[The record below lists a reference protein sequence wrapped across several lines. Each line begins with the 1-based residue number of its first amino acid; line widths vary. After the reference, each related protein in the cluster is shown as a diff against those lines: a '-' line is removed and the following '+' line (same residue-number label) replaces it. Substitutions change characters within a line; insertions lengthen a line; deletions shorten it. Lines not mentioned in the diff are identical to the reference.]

1 MANIPSL
8 LVNAVT
14 TFDGKAL
21 AKGEKQIGGLEKST
35 KKLAKA
41 FLAAFSV
48 QKIVQFGKAA
58 SKAFIEDEKAATR
71 LAQSVQN
78 LGLAFETP
86 RIEEFIRQL
95 AAASGVTD
103 DQLRPSMQKLLQTTG
118 SLTKSTALLTQ
129 ALDIS
134 RGSGVDYETV
144 VNDLTM
150 AYTGQTRGLNKYK
163 LGLSQVELKAMSFT
177 EIQDKLAKTFT
188 GANAAYLNTY
198 AGQLGILTNAA
209 GEAQETIG
217 KGLVDS
223 LSLLAGDGNSIQPLA
238 DSMEDFSIYISDAI
252 YGIAVLINKIKSI
265 PGADLVS
272 SIKQTSSGLLGTTGT
287 IFEVIGALQKLGLGA
302 KSEIGMGGYPSSA
315 LGPGYIDPNQAA
327 REKAEKEAAKR
338 EKERLARERAAAAA
352 AAKKVAADKQKL
364 ALSKATAVFDSN
376 RITLAA
382 ALQATYD
389 KETKLRLEALMLIEE
404 DKGELA
410 LKKIGELAAFQK
422 NADMQKLAGVEE
434 ISNATLGAL
443 NTQLLTELRVINDS
457 KMAEGNK
464 ELAREEAFKKYN
476 AAITAAG
483 TLMNREA
490 YNERVQ
496 IQLTEIQR
504 LASISKTGNAAITAT
519 RLAESAELSMIDR
532 VAIAQKAADDQRL
545 KALADYTSALNK
557 VGISGGSNL
566 APSAQTL
573 MDLGPL
579 GGLAAGVIAG
589 VNPGALTPPPTLTT
603 PSPNYGWNPT
613 MGFPGGN
620 SVDITVNA
628 GIGDPE
634 AIARAVEDILN
645 QSGYRGTSVNRNT
658 GVYAV

>member
-1 MANIPSL
+1 MQDF
-8 LVNAVT
+8 AVY
-14 TFDGKAL
+14 
-21 AKGEKQIGGLEKST
+21 
-35 KKLAKA
+35 
-41 FLAAFSV
+41 V
-48 QKIVQFGKAA
+48 
-58 SKAFIEDEKAATR
+58 
-71 LAQSVQN
+71 
-78 LGLAFETP
+78 
-86 RIEEFIRQL
+86 
-95 AAASGVTD
+95 
-103 DQLRPSMQKLLQTTG
+103 
-118 SLTKSTALLTQ
+118 
-129 ALDIS
+129 
-134 RGSGVDYETV
+134 
-144 VNDLTM
+144 
-150 AYTGQTRGLNKYK
+150 
-163 LGLSQVELKAMSFT
+163 
-177 EIQDKLAKTFT
+177 
-188 GANAAYLNTY
+188 
-198 AGQLGILTNAA
+198 
-209 GEAQETIG
+209 
-217 KGLVDS
+217 
-223 LSLLAGDGNSIQPLA
+223 
-238 DSMEDFSIYISDAI
+238 SDAI
-252 YGIAVLINKIKSI
+252 YGVAVLVDKIKNI
-265 PGADLVS
+265 PGVEFVS
-272 SIKQTSSGLLGTTGT
+272 KNQKSILGALGTTGT
-287 IFEVIGALQKLGLGA
+287 IFSAIEALQKLGIGA

-315 LGPGYIDPNQAA
+315 LGPGYVDPNDAA
-327 REKAEKEAAKR
+327 RKKAEAEAAKR

-545 KALADYTSALNK
+545 KALADYTSALSR
-557 VGISGGSNL
+557 VGTGGGALGLEDLRGKSG
-566 APSAQTL
+566 A
-573 MDLGPL
+573 L

-589 VNPGALTPPPTLTT
+589 VNPGALTPTPTLTT

-613 MGFPGGN
+613 MGFPGGS